1 MASELWIQPCLK
13 SAMGCQLFPNMS
25 QSSPAEFN
33 PDLAGFSV
41 RSNWKHPD
49 TTIYLSECFQIL
61 VYEPSGSLA
70 PVTPVFP
77 CFPRYSPGFS
87 VASTVL
93 TTSLP
98 PGAHLSRLLLAFQK
112 RTSVLSSGCSR
123 PPKPDPLQLFWSQ
136 ESETHGNPFG
146 RKRGP
151 PPPTALHPSMPFCL
165 LSSALLV
172 VSPDVFCS
180 MYPLCSYPLPR
191 LLFPCNIRGHMPSP
205 PTRVQSPASPLG

>member
-1 MASELWIQPCLK
+1 MPEVCD
-13 SAMGCQLFPNMS
+13 GRCQLFPNMS

-41 RSNWKHPD
+41 RSNWKHL
-49 TTIYLSECFQIL
+49 IQQFIFLNVSKFWSMRAFWIL
-61 VYEPSGSLA
+61 GSSHTCL
-70 PVTPVFP
+70 PLFPQVFP
-77 CFPRYSPGFS
+77 RLF

-151 PPPTALHPSMPFCL
+151 PPPTALHPGMPFCL
-165 LSSALLV
+165 LSAPSLV

-180 MYPLCSYPLPR
+180 MYPLCSHPLAR
-191 LLFPCNIRGHMPSP
+191 LLF
-205 PTRVQSPASPLG
+205 L